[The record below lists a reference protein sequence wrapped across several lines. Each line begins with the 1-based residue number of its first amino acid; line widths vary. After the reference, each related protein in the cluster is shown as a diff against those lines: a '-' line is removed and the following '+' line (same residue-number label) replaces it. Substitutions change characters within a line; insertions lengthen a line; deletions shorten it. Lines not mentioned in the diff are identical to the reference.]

1 MLDKEAFNIGV
12 KKLVTEY
19 SDKGFKMTKERASQW
34 YGFMKDMSNSEFE
47 KKVKNCLMTCR
58 KNPTM
63 ADVLGLKESDSFGPA
78 NAGAY
83 EYV

>member
-1 MLDKEAFNIGV
+1 MLDKEVFNAGV
-12 KKLVTEY
+12 KRLVTEY

-47 KKVKNCLMTCR
+47 KRVKNCLMTCK

-63 ADVLGLKESDSFGPA
+63 ADVLGLKENGIFEPA

-83 EYV
+83 EVV